1 MTKRKHMVRRGI
13 IVVLP
18 MILAIVFS
26 SNILMYIQINA
37 NEFYDV
43 LKMIVGVWATLLG
56 FIITAASILIT
67 FNGSKLTEEIKDTGH
82 FKTVL
87 FVYMLTCIELLISLT
102 FFIGVLC
109 FKIFSPVIV
118 CIFVASVAISIIDV
132 LLCLVFLSFVIYTIF
147 K

>member
-43 LKMIVGVWATLLG
+43 LKMKVGVWATLLG

-118 CIFVASVAISIIDV
+118 CIFVASVTISIIDV